1 MYALTFNSLFIAV
14 VITHYNCFSFN
25 IFTDDCV
32 NISQQ
37 NDVDLSDG
45 NMVGVTNETISN
57 CEDNQLSVTGWY

>member
-1 MYALTFNSLFIAV
+1 M
-14 VITHYNCFSFN
+14 ITHDNCFSFN